1 MLRMLDLLQAQ
12 PFDLA
17 ILSTCRCPAW
27 TATCWPDASATPV
40 MRSGR
45 YGFLHERR
53 RQFAEPPLHAVRLD
67 IREVLPVRAQRALVE
82 QHWAQAWARISSRLI
97 LSYST

>member
-17 ILSTCRCPAW
+17 ILSTCTSPAW

-45 YGFLHERR
+45 YGFLPERR

-67 IREVLPVRAQRALVE
+67 IREVLTVCARCALVGAALGPGVG
-82 QHWAQAWARISSRLI
+82 QDVVTAD
-97 LSYST
+97 LSYSA